1 MTLTRARVRVE
12 GIVQGVGFRPFVH
25 ALAGRLGLAGLVGND
40 AGGVFV
46 EVEGAAET
54 VERFLEALSAEAPPL
69 AVIERVTA
77 TPLAPTGTPGFAIAP
92 SKTGGRRQ
100 TLVSPDTATCADCLR
115 ELADPADRRFRY
127 PF

>member
-46 EVEGAAET
+46 EVEGSAET
-54 VERFLEALSAEAPPL
+54 VERVLEALGADAPPL

-77 TPLAPTGTPGFAIAP
+77 TRLVPTGTVGFAIAP
-92 SKTGGRRQ
+92 SQAGGERQ
-100 TLVSPDTATCADCLR
+100 VLVSPDTAHCPHCAR
-115 ELADPADRRFRY
+115 GA
-127 PF
+127 